1 MSYLRQ
7 ITIALL
13 FSVTALTS
21 AASPLDELV
30 ERGNNAYYGRGVA
43 QSYTAAADIYQAAAA
58 QGSAEAA
65 HYLGYMYQNGLG
77 RELSL
82 STAIDWYAQAAEAEY
97 PQSQF
102 TLGQLAETGTGTQR
116 NLREALLWYRQAA
129 DNGYALAQ
137 LRLGMM
143 HAQGIGTP
151 VDFIQATYYSALAYH
166 RGGNKVAAQLLKTL
180 LPFLPKLSTQL
191 EYSTLWALPEPGS
204 RPVGQVYQGSE
215 VYLLEQLSRDWMVV
229 YSPEARKV
237 AYLNTRSFIPQTATA
252 AGNLETR

>member
-1 MSYLRQ
+1 MSIRQ
-7 ITIALL
+7 RITIALL
-13 FSVTALTS
+13 LSVTAFTS
-21 AASPLDELV
+21 AASPLEELV

-43 QSYTAAADIYQAAAA
+43 QSYSLAADIYQAAAA

-65 HYLGYMYQNGLG
+65 HFLGYMYQHGLG
-77 RELSL
+77 REISL
-82 STAIDWYAQAAEAEY
+82 STAIDWYAQAAEADY
-97 PQSQF
+97 PQAQF

-116 NLREALLWYRQAA
+116 NLREALRWYRQAA

-143 HAQGIGTP
+143 HAQGMGTP

-166 RGGNKVAAQLLKTL
+166 RGGNQVAATLLETL
-180 LPFLPKLSTQL
+180 LPFLPKFTTAL
-191 EYSTLWALPEPGS
+191 EYSTLWAEPELSS

-215 VYLLEQLSRDWMVV
+215 VYLLEQLSHDWMVV

-252 AGNLETR
+252 AGAKR